1 VTELGVGVGGGSAL
15 FLVLAGGRLPRRLL
29 RVPRRELALL
39 WLWLV
44 GRAAGEEVVWRW
56 LILAALAI
64 AVGTGT
70 ALLLS
75 AIGFAAWHAPLL
87 GRRCAVHLATG
98 AAFGAAYLLA
108 GLGAAALAHA
118 TYNVLVDWAVHSE
131 RIGS

>member
-15 FLVLAGGRLPRRLL
+15 FLVLAGGRLPRGSVQ
-29 RVPRRELALL
+29 VPCGALALR

-44 GRAAGEEVVWRW
+44 GRAAGEELVWRW
-56 LILAALAI
+56 LILAALAV
-64 AVGTGT
+64 AVGTSA

-98 AAFGAAYLLA
+98 AGFGGAYLLA

-131 RIGS
+131 RNAG